1 MAFVV
6 NDRVQEFT
14 STTGTGTLT
23 LTGSPDG
30 FETFSSA
37 VGNGNTTYYTISS
50 NTTEFEVGIGTV
62 GAGTLSRDTV
72 ISSSN
77 SDALVNFSAG
87 TKNVFVTLPASKTIL
102 LNDSDTVDLTGNLD
116 LNSND
121 ITGTG
126 NINITGNLTA
136 SGNLTSLGIDD
147 NADATAVTITNQ
159 ERVGIGITNPSTP
172 LHVTKS
178 SLTGFVSR
186 TGSTLTLE
194 NSAALGGT
202 EIYIASS
209 DTSYGQIR
217 FGDTASTYSGGI
229 QYEHNADHMLFQIN
243 GAERMRIDSSG
254 NVGIGTTAPDAKL
267 SVNGVASF
275 GDGTALLPSIANF
288 GDLNTGMW
296 FPAADTIA
304 FSGGGVEAMRII
316 SNGAVGIGTTT
327 PDARLDIRATDSSIR
342 LGNAAQYFRIQHND
356 AANALVFND
365 NDISERMR
373 IDSSGNVG
381 IGTSSPGAKLEV
393 RGSAIFNEQGLDADF
408 RVEGDTDAN
417 LLFVDASTD
426 RVGIG
431 TNVPSAKFTVIGS
444 AVFNESGLDADFKVE
459 GDTDANLLFVDAS
472 TDRVGIGT
480 NVPSAKFTVIGSAV
494 FNESGLDADFKVEG
508 DTDVNLLFVDAS
520 TNRVGISTNT
530 PDALL
535 TVDGIASFGA
545 GAAATPSIAAAGD
558 LNTGMWFPAA
568 DTIAFS
574 EGGTEAMRINS
585 SGQVG
590 IGSTN
595 PNRTLVLDATSGSNF
610 ELKRSP
616 NSGGL
621 YFETDGTD
629 GVMRS
634 VGATGSLIFQTNG
647 TNERMR
653 INSSGN
659 VGIGTTAPDAKLS
672 VNGVASFGDG
682 TALLPSIANFGDLN
696 TGMWFPDADTIAFS
710 EGGAEAM
717 RIDSSGFVGIGL
729 TNPAAQLHVN
739 TNSTGRSNV
748 YFSNFNTSGG
758 ISSQEVAIGFQF
770 NRTGGGINLS
780 AARVVAGKEREWV
793 GAASNQDGFLAF
805 ETCLNESV
813 SEKMR
818 ITSSGDVFIAKTGT
832 AIGTV
837 GIELDSTGSGAFTTS
852 AVPVLYVNRLTD
864 DGDLIRF
871 FQASTEEGSISVSG
885 GTVSYNGFTG
895 THWSR
900 FTDNSTPNILRG
912 TVLETL
918 DEMCDWYNLEFDV
931 INQDDEG
938 NDVTTTEKVPHVLTD
953 TQSIGDTVTYNHEG
967 TDVQATIVKET
978 DIKHMMSKVSDT
990 VDAKNVYGVF
1000 VAYDNDGDGYNDFY
1014 VASVGSYVVRIKSG
1028 ETLAKGDLL
1037 QSNGDGTAKV
1047 QSDDNIK
1054 SSSFA
1059 KVLSTTIIETYE
1071 DGSYL
1076 VPCSLMC

>member
-1 MAFVV
+1 
-6 NDRVQEFT
+6 
-14 STTGTGTLT
+14 
-23 LTGSPDG
+23 
-30 FETFSSA
+30 
-37 VGNGNTTYYTISS
+37 
-50 NTTEFEVGIGTV
+50 
-62 GAGTLSRDTV
+62 
-72 ISSSN
+72 
-77 SDALVNFSAG
+77 
-87 TKNVFVTLPASKTIL
+87 
-102 LNDSDTVDLTGNLD
+102 
-116 LNSND
+116 
-121 ITGTG
+121 
-126 NINITGNLTA
+126 
-136 SGNLTSLGIDD
+136 
-147 NADATAVTITNQ
+147 
-159 ERVGIGITNPSTP
+159 
-172 LHVTKS
+172 
-178 SLTGFVSR
+178 
-186 TGSTLTLE
+186 
-194 NSAALGGT
+194 
-202 EIYIASS
+202 
-209 DTSYGQIR
+209 
-217 FGDTASTYSGGI
+217 
-229 QYEHNADHMLFQIN
+229 
-243 GAERMRIDSSG
+243 
-254 NVGIGTTAPDAKL
+254 
-267 SVNGVASF
+267 
-275 GDGTALLPSIANF
+275 
-288 GDLNTGMW
+288 MW
-296 FPAADTIA
+296 FPDADTIA
-304 FSGGGVEAMRII
+304 FSEGG
-316 SNGAVGIGTTT
+316 T
-327 PDARLDIRATDSSIR
+327 
-342 LGNAAQYFRIQHND
+342 
-356 AANALVFND
+356 
-365 NDISERMR
+365 ERMR

-381 IGTSSPGAKLEV
+381 IGTSSPSRKLHV
-393 RGSAIFNEQGLDADF
+393 VGPGGTAANQSTGTTSALYF
-408 RVEGDTDAN
+408 GDTNSSSIDNQGIQLGNDMFISAGGLERMRIDSSGRLNIGTSTSISGSLLNIDGGFINADVTDNSHKFIRSTAN
-417 LLFVDASTD
+417 TTGLNDSLLCKVKTTGNMVDGFASVITFALED
-426 RVGIG
+426 SSDVNNNLGFIGATRSGADNSGSLIFHTFNSGSQAERMRITSSGNVGIG
-431 TNVPSAKFTVIGS
+431 TSSPDKLLTVASNSGTSVPTIRILDTNVSPTTNDVNGS
-444 AVFNESGLDADFKVE
+444 LEFYTNDGDGEHLGAYISCIANEVFGRVNSLVFGVSQSNTADATEALRIQSNGKI
-459 GDTDANLLFVDAS
+459 
-472 TDRVGIGT
+472 GIGT
-480 NVPSAKFTVIGSAV
+480 TS
-494 FNESGLDADFKVEG
+494 
-508 DTDVNLLFVDAS
+508 
-520 TNRVGISTNT
+520 
-530 PDALL
+530 PDAKLS
-535 TVDGIASFGA
+535 VDGVASFGD
-545 GAAATPSIAAAGD
+545 GSAAAPSIANFGN

-1014 VASVGSYVVRIKSG
+1014 VASVGSFVVRIKAN
-1028 ETLAKGDLL
+1028 ETIAKGDLL

-1047 QSDDNIK
+1047 QTDDAVR

>member
-1 MAFVV
+1 MSKLEVDAIEPQSGTTLTIGASGDTV
-6 NDRVQEFT
+6 NIASGATITDFT
-14 STTGTGTLT
+14 ST
-23 LTGSPDG
+23 
-30 FETFSSA
+30 
-37 VGNGNTTYYTISS
+37 
-50 NTTEFEVGIGTV
+50 
-62 GAGTLSRDTV
+62 
-72 ISSSN
+72 
-77 SDALVNFSAG
+77 
-87 TKNVFVTLPASKTIL
+87 
-102 LNDSDTVDLTGNLD
+102 
-116 LNSND
+116 
-121 ITGTG
+121 
-126 NINITGNLTA
+126 
-136 SGNLTSLGIDD
+136 GIDD
-147 NADATAVTITNQ
+147 NATSTAITINSSEQVEFTAGTVSLPSITTTGDTNTGIFFPAADTIAFT
-159 ERVGIGITNPSTP
+159 EGGVEAMRIISNGAVGIGTSSPDAPLDIRATN
-172 LHVTKS
+172 S
-178 SLTGFVSR
+178 SIRLGNASQYFR
-186 TGSTLTLE
+186 IQH
-194 NSAALGGT
+194 NDSANALVFNDND
-202 EIYIASS
+202 IS
-209 DTSYGQIR
+209 
-217 FGDTASTYSGGI
+217 
-229 QYEHNADHMLFQIN
+229 
-243 GAERMRIDSSG
+243 ERMRIDSSG

-288 GDLNTGMW
+288 
-296 FPAADTIA
+296 
-304 FSGGGVEAMRII
+304 
-316 SNGAVGIGTTT
+316 
-327 PDARLDIRATDSSIR
+327 
-342 LGNAAQYFRIQHND
+342 
-356 AANALVFND
+356 
-365 NDISERMR
+365 
-373 IDSSGNVG
+373 
-381 IGTSSPGAKLEV
+381 
-393 RGSAIFNEQGLDADF
+393 
-408 RVEGDTDAN
+408 
-417 LLFVDASTD
+417 
-426 RVGIG
+426 
-431 TNVPSAKFTVIGS
+431 
-444 AVFNESGLDADFKVE
+444 
-459 GDTDANLLFVDAS
+459 
-472 TDRVGIGT
+472 
-480 NVPSAKFTVIGSAV
+480 
-494 FNESGLDADFKVEG
+494 
-508 DTDVNLLFVDAS
+508 
-520 TNRVGISTNT
+520 
-530 PDALL
+530 
-535 TVDGIASFGA
+535 
-545 GAAATPSIAAAGD
+545 GD

-653 INSSGN
+653 ITSSGN
-659 VGIGTTAPDAKLS
+659 VGIGTSSPESLFHIESASSDPTLRITNKTVAAIDTGPDIEFWNNPFTATT
-672 VNGVASFGDG
+672 VNSYESGAIRVRKTNGSNNNHDHYMSFW
-682 TALLPSIANFGDLN
+682 T
-696 TGMWFPDADTIAFS
+696 
-710 EGGAEAM
+710 
-717 RIDSSGFVGIGL
+717 R
-729 TNPAAQLHVN
+729 Q
-739 TNSTGRSNV
+739 NSP
-748 YFSNFNTSGG
+748 
-758 ISSQEVAIGFQF
+758 E
-770 NRTGGGINLS
+770 GIN
-780 AARVVAGKEREWV
+780 ER
-793 GAASNQDGFLAF
+793 
-805 ETCLNESV
+805 
-813 SEKMR
+813 MR